1 MRQIEEELAHEHR
14 MKIIISIILAV
25 MIAFSII
32 IALISRKNR
41 KMNKILREHNKTI
54 SKQKQQL
61 EEENKLKAK
70 LLSILSH
77 DLRTP
82 LSSVHL
88 LVQMLRSDS
97 LPRNVI
103 NSRLMKLEESLDCSS
118 QMLENLLFWAKNQ
131 MNGIIYSPE
140 NIDLATITDE
150 VLIIV
155 GTHLQNKNIYV
166 DNQIHLA
173 KAYADREM
181 TNIIIRNLITNAV
194 KYTPKGGKIT
204 ITGNRQ
210 DSKIIWRISDTGI
223 GIPEKLKSKIFTN
236 EIKSARGT
244 NMERGLGLG
253 LTLCRNFALTC
264 KGNID
269 FESEEGKGTTFKLSL
284 PPEKIVN

>member
-1 MRQIEEELAHEHR
+1 
-14 MKIIISIILAV
+14 
-25 MIAFSII
+25 
-32 IALISRKNR
+32 
-41 KMNKILREHNKTI
+41 MNKILREHNKTI

-88 LVQMLRSDS
+88 LVQMLRTDS
-97 LPRNVI
+97 LPRQVI
-103 NSRLMKLEESLDCSS
+103 NSRLMKLEESLDSSS

-131 MNGIIYSPE
+131 MNGITYCPE

-150 VLIIV
+150 VLTIV
-155 GTHLQNKNIYV
+155 GTHLQNKNIHV

-173 KAYADREM
+173 QAYADREM
-181 TNIIIRNLITNAV
+181 ANIIIRNLITNAV
-194 KYTPKGGKIT
+194 KYTPKDGKIT
-204 ITGNRQ
+204 ITGKRQ
-210 DSKIIWRISDTGI
+210 VNKIIWCISDTGI
-223 GIPEKLKSKIFTN
+223 GIPENLKSKIFTN
-236 EIKSARGT
+236 EIKSTRGT

-264 KGNID
+264 NGNIE
-269 FESEEGKGTTFKLSL
+269 FESTEGKGATFILSL
-284 PPEKIVN
+284 PSAN

>member
-1 MRQIEEELAHEHR
+1 MQKIEDELAHEHR

-25 MIAFSII
+25 MIAFSLII
-32 IALISRKNR
+32 TFISRKNR
-41 KMNKILREHNKTI
+41 KMNKILREQNQTI

-97 LPRNVI
+97 LPQKVI
-103 NSRLMKLEESLDCSS
+103 NSRLMRLEESLDCSS

-131 MNGIIYSPE
+131 MNGINYSPE
-140 NIDLATITDE
+140 DIDLATITDE
-150 VLIIV
+150 VLTLV
-155 GTHLQNKNIYV
+155 GTHLQNKNIHV
-166 DNQIHLA
+166 ESQIYFA

-194 KYTPKGGKIT
+194 KYTPKGGSIT

-210 DSKIIWRISDTGI
+210 DSKIIWCISDSGT
-223 GIPEKLKSKIFTN
+223 GIPEKLQSKIFTN
-236 EIKSARGT
+236 EIKSTRGT

-269 FESEEGKGTTFKLSL
+269 FESEEGKGTTFRLSL
-284 PPEKIVN
+284 PLEKS